1 MSCIVSKE
9 PKVAPKSRNRFVG
22 GQYELARIY
31 VPARVA
37 EYIMGKQEE
46 LRSGGAY
53 GVYQEL
59 KQQKNSAPTYDEC
72 NRLQYLADLFWV
84 LSGDTPVYLHRL
96 ARRECVPTDYL
107 ERENSAFGF
116 DKVQPCAGIAI
127 RVKLTAGQYR
137 CVAQMEQ
144 TVEEQMR
151 SFKTDFYF
159 HDMKRMSSSLN
170 RKTILWVV
178 GTSHTF
184 MEVLDTDGEAVRYLA
199 EGNERWRD
207 SLLREDVTWM
217 GSVLRNAI
225 SKNDDLYMIQGGIV
239 ARLNR
244 TDFKRIHNDYV
255 DALRA
260 KVREGM
266 EEHKAA

>member
-9 PKVAPKSRNRFVG
+9 PKVAPKPRNRFVG

-31 VPARVA
+31 VPASVA

-59 KQQKNSAPTYDEC
+59 KEQKNSAPTYEES

-84 LSGDTPVYLHRL
+84 LSGDTPVCLHRL
-96 ARRECVPTDYL
+96 GRRECVPTDYL

-116 DKVQPCAGIAI
+116 DKVQPCVGIAI
-127 RVKLTAGQYR
+127 RVKLTAGQYAAVR
-137 CVAQMEQ
+137 QMEQ
-144 TVEEQMR
+144 IVERMR

-159 HDMKRMSSSLN
+159 HDMKRMSRTLN

-184 MEVLDTDGEAVRYLA
+184 MEVLDAEGEAARYLA
-199 EGNERWRD
+199 EGNEQWRD
-207 SLLREDVTWM
+207 AILREDVTWM

-225 SKNDDLYMIQGGIV
+225 SKDDDLYMIQGGIV
-239 ARLNR
+239 ARLER
-244 TDFKRIHNDYV
+244 KDFKRIHADYV
-255 DALRA
+255 EYLRD

-266 EEHKAA
+266 EERKAA